1 MKKTSEYENP
11 FDDFFFWLTLAGI
24 DFGFFENE
32 KEPIQSTAGKK
43 GQEIIRTAENHNQ
56 TNG

>member
-24 DFGFFENE
+24 DFGVFENE
-32 KEPIQSTAGKK
+32 KEPVQSTAGKK
-43 GQEIIRTAENHNQ
+43 RQETIRTAENENQ
-56 TNG
+56 TKG